1 MILSDRDI
9 KQAIL
14 DGDIYIDPYNDHM
27 LQPASVDLS
36 LGKHFLVYDRNKSAI
51 IDTKKPVEGLMRE
64 VSIEEDEPFILHPG
78 EFALGMIYEKTGVS
92 DAMVGRLEGKSS
104 VGRLGLMIHVTAG
117 FLDPGNTV
125 NMTLDLFNTASL
137 PMLLYYRMPIA
148 QMVFERVSS
157 SSERPYDATHAEALG
172 SKYVG
177 SGGKPVASQMWKN
190 FDEKHESKG
199 QK

>member
-9 KQAIL
+9 KDAMAK
-14 DGDIYIDPYNDHM
+14 GDIFIDPYNDSM

-177 SGGKPVASQMWKN
+177 SEGKPVASQMWKN
-190 FDEKHESKG
+190 FKNEK
-199 QK
+199 

>member
-9 KQAIL
+9 KQAMQ
-14 DGDIYIDPYNDHM
+14 DGDIFIDPYEDGM
-27 LQPASVDLS
+27 LQPASVDLR
-36 LGKHFLVYDRNKSAI
+36 LGRHFLVYDRNKSAV

-64 VSIEEDEPFILHPG
+64 VSIEENEPFILHPG
-78 EFALGMIYEKTGVS
+78 EFALGMIFEKTGVS

-137 PMLLYYRMPIA
+137 PILLYDKMPIA

-157 SSERPYDATHAEALG
+157 SSERPYNMTHADALG

-177 SGGKPVASQMWKN
+177 SEGKPMASQMWKN
-190 FDEKHESKG
+190 FGKGEKK
-199 QK
+199 

>member
-9 KQAIL
+9 KQAMI
-14 DGDIYIDPYNDHM
+14 DGDIYIDPYEDRM

-36 LGKHFLVYDRNKSAI
+36 LGRHFLVYDRTKNPV
-51 IDTKKPVEGLMRE
+51 IDAKKPVDGLMRE
-64 VSIEEDEPFILHPG
+64 ITIEEDEPFVLHPG
-78 EFALGMIYEKTGVS
+78 EFALGMIDEKTGVS
-92 DAMVGRLEGKSS
+92 DRMVGRLEGKSS

-137 PMLLYYRMPIA
+137 PILLYYKMPIA

-157 SSERPYDATHAEALG
+157 SSERPYNAVHANSLG

-177 SGGKPVASQMWKN
+177 SEGKPMASQMWKN
-190 FDEKHESKG
+190 FEDNKLRD
-199 QK
+199 

>member
-9 KQAIL
+9 KQAIT
-14 DGDIYIDPYNDHM
+14 DGDIFIDPYNDSM
-27 LQPASVDLS
+27 LQPASVDLR

-51 IDTKKPVEGLMRE
+51 IDAKKPVEGLMRE
-64 VSIEEDEPFILHPG
+64 VSIDEDEPFILHPG

-137 PMLLYYRMPIA
+137 PILLYYKMPIA

-157 SSERPYDATHAEALG
+157 SSERPYNAAHANALG

-177 SGGKPVASQMWKN
+177 SEGKPVPSQMWKN
-190 FDEKHESKG
+190 FKTNDE
-199 QK
+199 Q